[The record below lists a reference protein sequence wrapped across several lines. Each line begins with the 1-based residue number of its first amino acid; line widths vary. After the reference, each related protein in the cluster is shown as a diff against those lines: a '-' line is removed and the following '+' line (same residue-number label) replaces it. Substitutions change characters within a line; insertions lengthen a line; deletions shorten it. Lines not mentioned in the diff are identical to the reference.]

1 MQTTSRPADHRPHPV
16 DVTVGR
22 NIRTLRAARRMSQET
37 LGHELGI
44 TFQQIQK
51 YERGTN
57 RVSASRLAEIA
68 VALEVGLADLFAG
81 VESLRVEAINPL
93 GGVEMD
99 APLMDIARMW
109 GSLVGDQRAAVRK
122 IVRMIAGGPPP
133 AIVTCDHNAEGDWLD
148 DDEIEAETLVAAE

>member
-1 MQTTSRPADHRPHPV
+1 MQTASRPADHRPHPV

-22 NIRTLRAARRMSQET
+22 NIRTLRAARRMSQEA
-37 LGHELGI
+37 LAAELGI

-68 VALEVGLADLFAG
+68 LALEVGLADLFAG
-81 VESLRVEAINPL
+81 VAVLHVEAINPL

-109 GSLVGDQRAAVRK
+109 GPLVGDQRAAVRK
-122 IVRMIAGGPPP
+122 IVRMIAGGPCPP
-133 AIVTCDHNAEGDWLD
+133 MPTVDHNA
-148 DDEIEAETLVAAE
+148 DDEAEALAAAE